1 MSRSRRTR
9 NGRPAEDAL
18 LRARLLLAS
27 GDAEQALKE
36 LDLTKQPS
44 AELEFSRRIEANV
57 LEAVARR
64 ELNDRAGAAD
74 AIEDALALAEPDSF
88 RRPFVDGGP
97 AVQTLLVEQIRRGT
111 DHRSLVADLIAA
123 FERRAADVSI
133 TKAELLEPLSERE
146 RAILRYLPTMMSNAE
161 IASELFVSVNTV
173 KTHLKSIY
181 RKLGAARRREAVE
194 RARRLEL
201 L

>member
-1 MSRSRRTR
+1 MTR
-9 NGRPAEDAL
+9 
-18 LRARLLLAS
+18 
-27 GDAEQALKE
+27 
-36 LDLTKQPS
+36 QPS

-57 LEAVARR
+57 LESVARR
-64 ELNDRAGAAD
+64 ELNDRAGAATS
-74 AIEDALALAEPDSF
+74 IEHALALAEPDSF

-111 DHRSLVADLIAA
+111 DTARRRPDRA
-123 FERRAADVSI
+123 FERRAANVSI

-181 RKLGAARRREAVE
+181 RKLGARRREAVE